1 MSFSGLIWVA
11 RDYLNCSGCRRC
23 EVACTL
29 RHEGKIW
36 PEASRV
42 RVFMLV
48 PTLEVPHLCTQCDH
62 PPCVPSCPTK
72 ALSISEKT
80 GAILVDEEKCIS
92 CGNCIDACPGR
103 VPLLHPATKKAV
115 ICDLCD
121 GDPQCSKAC
130 QEARYNALW
139 TVKKSPGPNYKLYA
153 KTPDK
158 VTEELA
164 RRVYKD
170 LAERLI

>member
-1 MSFSGLIWVA
+1 MSTQIWVA

-23 EVACTL
+23 EVACSL
-29 RHEGKIW
+29 WHEGKMW

-48 PTLEVPHLCTQCDH
+48 PGAEVPHLCSQCDDA
-62 PPCVPSCPTK
+62 PCIPSCPFE
-72 ALSISEKT
+72 ALSVNEKT
-80 GAILVDEEKCIS
+80 GAIMVDKEKCTA

-103 VPLLHPATKKAV
+103 VPTIHPTENVAV
-115 ICDLCD
+115 LCDLCD
-121 GDPQCSKAC
+121 GDPQCAKAC

-153 KTPDK
+153 KTPDT
-158 VTEELA
+158 VTAELA
-164 RRVYKD
+164 RRVYRD
-170 LAERLI
+170 IAERLI